1 MSNPINITP
10 VTTGPGAPRR
20 RRGLT
25 EFAVRNYQ
33 FTLIVFIMLAAVG
46 LNSLFTMPR
55 GEDPDTEAPSFAA
68 IVIYPGTSPKDMEEL
83 VVNPMEKRFN
93 AMDDI
98 KRIRSTI
105 DDGLAVIQIEFKYE
119 TDPDKKYQDV
129 IREIDAVRGELPRD
143 ILPIDV
149 QRFTPSDVN
158 ILQVALVS
166 ETAPYKDLQEWSR
179 KLKDRLEKIKTL
191 KNVDNWAFPR
201 QQVRIA
207 LDLEKLALDKIALN
221 TVLQSIQGENVN
233 IPGGS
238 IDMGSRKFNIKTTG
252 DYKTIDEIRNTVVS
266 SVAGKIIY
274 VKDIADVDFN
284 YEEQSYIGR
293 LNGKRCVFVTAS
305 RKSGTNV
312 FDVEKE
318 MDPVLDKFRSELPPD
333 ITYVKS
339 FDNAESVRT
348 RLGHFARDFGIAILL
363 VLITLLPLG
372 PRASIV
378 VMVSIP
384 LSLLIGLFLLNL
396 FHITINQL
404 SIVGMVVALGLLV
417 DDSIVVVENIERYL
431 RMGYSRKEAAIAAT
445 RQIGLAVL
453 GCTATLIFAFLP
465 LMFLPEAAGDFIR
478 SLPAAVVTT
487 VLASLFVS
495 LTIVPFLSS
504 RILSGHEHPE
514 GNFFLRGLRRLINGS
529 YRRLL
534 HGAIARPA
542 LTLLVAFG
550 IFTGCLLLIP
560 RVGFSVFP
568 ASEKPMFLINI
579 TTPLGTSIAAT
590 DSTARWVERHIDHLP
605 DLKNYATNV
614 GRGNPRI
621 YYNVV
626 PQNEVSN
633 YAQIFVQL
641 NKTPSERKRQLIDS
655 LRSCFSAYPGA
666 KIEVKDFEQGPPI
679 EAPIAIRL
687 FSEDLDT
694 LRSLAFRVEDLLKK
708 TEGTIYVNNELT
720 TLITDIKVNVNREKA
735 GILGVPTD
743 EIDRT
748 VRLAVTGLNVGIFRK
763 DNDKDNDY
771 DITVCL
777 PHGPHQTPDALNKI
791 YVNSYNGTSVPL
803 SELAT
808 IQFQSSPPGI
818 NHYDKDRYTTV
829 TAFVRN
835 GYNTTRVTDGILKQ
849 LDRMSFPKGATYM
862 AAGEV
867 ESKKESFGG
876 LGSIILITV
885 FGILGILILEF
896 KTFRGVLIV
905 LSVVPLGIIGA
916 VLILLVSGNTL
927 SFVAV
932 IGIIAL
938 VGIEVKNSILL
949 VDYTD
954 QLRKGG
960 MGLDEAIQEAGETR
974 FVPIILTTLTA
985 IGGLIPLIAENNP
998 LYTPLALV
1006 IIGGLLSSTLLTRVV
1021 TPVLYKLLAP
1031 KIEPDHQTEADANQ
1045 GTTAPPSGILPV
1057 PAM

>member
-1 MSNPINITP
+1 MNITS
-10 VTTGPGAPRR
+10 
-20 RRGLT
+20 
-25 EFAVRNYQ
+25 FSVRNYQ
-33 FTLIVFIMLAAVG
+33 FTLIVFVMLALIGVS
-46 LNSLFTMPR
+46 SLFNMPK
-55 GEDPDTEAPSFAA
+55 GEDPDIEAPTFSA

-83 VVNPMEKRFN
+83 VVNPIEKRFN
-93 AMDDI
+93 EMDDV
-98 KRIRSTI
+98 KRIRSSI

-119 TDPDKKYQDV
+119 KDPDKKYQDV
-129 IREIDAVRGELPRD
+129 IREMDAVRPTLPSD
-143 ILPIDV
+143 ILSINI

-158 ILQVALVS
+158 ILQVALLS
-166 ETAPYKDLQEWSR
+166 ETAPYSMLEEWSK
-179 KLKDRLEKIKTL
+179 KLKERLEKIKTL
-191 KNVDNWAFPR
+191 KNVDNWAFPQ
-201 QQVRIA
+201 QQVRVS
-207 LDLEKLALDKIALN
+207 LNLEKLSQNHIPLN
-221 TVLQSIQGENVN
+221 AVLQAIQRENVN
-233 IPGGS
+233 IPAGS
-238 IDMGSRKFNIKTTG
+238 VDMGTRKFNVKTSG
-252 DYKTIDEIRNTVVS
+252 DYKSVDEIKNTVVTS
-266 SVAGKIIY
+266 AGGKIIY
-274 VKDIADVDFN
+274 VKDIADVTFN
-284 YEEQSYIGR
+284 YEEQNYIGR
-293 LNGKRCVFVTAS
+293 LNGKRGVFVTAS
-305 RKSGTNV
+305 RKAGTNI
-312 FDVEKE
+312 FAVEKE
-318 MDPVLDKFRSELPPD
+318 MDPVLQQFKRDLPPA
-333 ITYVKS
+333 IAYEKS
-339 FDNAESVRT
+339 FNNAESVRT
-348 RLGHFARDFGIAILL
+348 RLGHFTRDFGIAIFL
-363 VLITLLPLG
+363 VLLTLLPLG

-384 LSLLIGLFLLNL
+384 LSLLTGLFLLDI
-396 FHITINQL
+396 FHFTINQL

-431 RMGYSRKEAAIAAT
+431 RMGYQKKDAAIAAT

-495 LTIVPFLSS
+495 MTIVPFLSS

-514 GNFFLRGLRRLINGS
+514 GNFFLRGLKRFINGS

-534 HGAIARPA
+534 HAAIARPV
-542 LTLLVAFG
+542 LTLVVAFG
-550 IFTGCLLLIP
+550 IFAGCLALIP

-568 ASEKPMFLINI
+568 ASEKPMFLINV
-579 TTPLGTSIAAT
+579 TTPLGTSLPAT
-590 DSTARWVERHIDHLP
+590 DSVARWVEARIQHLP
-605 DLKNYATNV
+605 DLKNYTTNV

-621 YYNVV
+621 YYNVI

-641 NKTPSERKRQLIDS
+641 KETPSVRKRQMIDS
-655 LRSCFSAYPGA
+655 LRQRFSNYPGA

-708 TEGTIYVNNELT
+708 TEGTMYVNNDLT
-720 TLITDIKVNVNREKA
+720 TLKTDIKLRVNKEKA
-735 GILGVPTD
+735 GILGVPVN

-748 VRLAVTGLNVGIFRK
+748 VRLAVAGLDIGKFRK
-763 DNDKDNDY
+763 DNEKDDDY
-771 DITVCL
+771 NINVCL
-777 PHGPHQTPDALNKI
+777 PRNQRQTLDALNKV
-791 YVNSYNGTSVPL
+791 YVNSTTGASVPL
-803 SELAT
+803 NNVAD
-808 IQFQSSPPGI
+808 IGFQSSPTSI
-818 NHYDKDRYTTV
+818 QHYDKDRYTTV
-829 TAFVRN
+829 TAFVRS
-835 GYNTTRVTDGILKQ
+835 GYNTTRLTEGILKK
-849 LDRMSFPKGATYM
+849 LDTLHFPAGAGYK

-867 ESKKESFGG
+867 ESKEQSFGG
-876 LGSIILITV
+876 LGAIILITV

-896 KTFRGVLIV
+896 KTFRGTLIV

-916 VLILLVSGNTL
+916 VLMLWATGNTF

-932 IGIIAL
+932 IGLIAL

-985 IGGLIPLIAENNP
+985 IGGLIPLVAENNP
-998 LYTPLALV
+998 LYSPLALV
-1006 IIGGLLSSTLLTRVV
+1006 IIGGLLSSTILTRVV

-1031 KIEPDHQTEADANQ
+1031 R
-1045 GTTAPPSGILPV
+1045 ILPESPQAPTSATEPV
-1057 PAM
+1057 LATA

>member
-1 MSNPINITP
+1 MKITDFS
-10 VTTGPGAPRR
+10 VK
-20 RRGLT
+20 
-25 EFAVRNYQ
+25 NYQ
-33 FTLIVFIMLAAVG
+33 FTLIVFVMLAAIG
-46 LNSLFTMPR
+46 INSLLNMPR
-55 GEDPDTEAPSFAA
+55 GEDPDFQAPQFAA

-83 VVNPMEKRFN
+83 VVDPIEKRFN
-93 AMDDI
+93 EMDDV

-105 DDGLAVIQIEFKYE
+105 DDGLAVINVEFKYE

-129 IREIDAVRGELPRD
+129 VRELDAIRPNLPND
-143 ILPIDV
+143 ILSVDV
-149 QRFTPSDVN
+149 QKFSPSDVN
-158 ILQVALVS
+158 ILQVALLS
-166 ETAPYKDLQEWSR
+166 ETTPYKDLEEWSK
-179 KLKDRLEKIKTL
+179 KLKERLEKIKTL
-191 KNVDNWAFPR
+191 KNVDNWAFPQ
-201 QQVRIA
+201 QQVRVS
-207 LDLEKLALDKIALN
+207 LNLEKLAQNRIALN
-221 TVLQSIQGENVN
+221 TVLRAIQNENVN

-238 IDMGSRKFNIKTTG
+238 IEMGAKKFNVKTSG
-252 DYKTIDEIRNTVVS
+252 DYKSVDEIRNTIVS
-266 SVAGKIIY
+266 STGSKIVY
-274 VKDIADVDFN
+274 VKDIAEVEFT
-284 YEEQSYIGR
+284 YEEQHYIGR
-293 LNGKRCVFVTAS
+293 LNGKRGVFVTAS
-305 RKSGTNV
+305 RKSGTNI
-312 FDVEKE
+312 FAVEKQ
-318 MDPVLDKFRSELPPD
+318 MDPILEQFRKELPPS
-333 ITYVKS
+333 IAYEKS
-339 FDNAESVRT
+339 FNNAQSVHT
-348 RLGHFARDFGIAILL
+348 RLNHFTMDFTIAIFL
-363 VLITLLPLG
+363 VLLTLLPLG

-378 VMVSIP
+378 VMISIP
-384 LSLLIGLFLLNL
+384 LSLAIGLFLLDL

-431 RMGYSRKEAAIAAT
+431 RMGYGRKEAAMAAT
-445 RQIGLAVL
+445 KQIGLAVL

-465 LMFLPEAAGDFIR
+465 LMFLPGAPGDFIR

-504 RILSGHEHPE
+504 RILSGHAHPE
-514 GNFFLRGLRRLINGS
+514 GNLFLRGLKRLINGS

-534 HGAIARPA
+534 HGAIARPI
-542 LTLLVAFG
+542 LTLMIALV
-550 IFTGCLLLIP
+550 IFLGCLALVP
-560 RVGFSVFP
+560 VVGFSVFP

-579 TTPLGTSIAAT
+579 ETPLGTSLSAT
-590 DSTARWVERHIDHLP
+590 DKAARYVEQEINHLP
-605 DLKNYATNV
+605 DLKNYATNA

-641 NKTPSERKRQLIDS
+641 KETPPVKKRQMIDS
-655 LRSCFSAYPGA
+655 LRLKFKDYPGA

-687 FSEDLDT
+687 FSDDLDT
-694 LRSLAFRVEDLLKK
+694 LRSLAFRVEDLLKR

-720 TLITDIKVNVNREKA
+720 TLKTDVKVRVNKDKA
-735 GILGVPTD
+735 GLLGVPVN

-748 VRLAVTGLNVGIFRK
+748 VRMAVTGLDIGKFRK
-763 DNDKDNDY
+763 DNGDDY
-771 DITVCL
+771 NINVCL
-777 PHGPHQTPDALNKI
+777 PRSEHQTLDALNKV
-791 YVNSYNGTSVPL
+791 YVGSYNGTSIPL
-803 SELAT
+803 SQLAD
-808 IQFQSSPPGI
+808 IQFQSSPTTI
-818 NHYDKDRYTTV
+818 RHYDKDRYTTV
-829 TAFVRN
+829 TAFLRS
-835 GYNTTRVTDGILKQ
+835 GYNTTRVTEGVLKE
-849 LDRMSFPKGATYM
+849 LNKMAFPKGSSYK

-867 ESKKESFGG
+867 ESKEESFGG
-876 LGSIILITV
+876 LGTIILITV

-896 KTFRGVLIV
+896 KTFRGTLIV

-916 VLILLVSGNTL
+916 VLILLATGNTF

-938 VGIEVKNSILL
+938 IGIEVKNSILL

-985 IGGLIPLIAENNP
+985 IGGLIPLVAENNP
-998 LYTPLALV
+998 LYSPLALV
-1006 IIGGLLSSTLLTRVV
+1006 IIGGLLSSTILTRVV

-1031 KIEPDHQTEADANQ
+1031 RIIPESAPTSASTP
-1045 GTTAPPSGILPV
+1045 GTTPPGIVPGSGLT